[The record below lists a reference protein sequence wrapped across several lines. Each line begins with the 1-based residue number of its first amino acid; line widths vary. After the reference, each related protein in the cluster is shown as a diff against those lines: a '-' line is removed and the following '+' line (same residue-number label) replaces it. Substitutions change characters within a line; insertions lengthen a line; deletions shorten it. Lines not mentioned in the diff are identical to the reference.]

1 MARWAAGTMSGS
13 LTMMTMTF
21 LERLGV
27 QWMAMECAIAANVP
41 EFLKLTNH
49 YLDNTIYFKV

>member
-1 MARWAAGTMSGS
+1 
-13 LTMMTMTF
+13 MMTMTF

-49 YLDNTIYFKV
+49 YLDNTIYAHFGILGFISMKFIH